1 MSHKEQHFA
10 GLHYAN
16 GGQIG
21 ASTINHSHRE
31 NSPNSPS
38 DNMLKKIRA
47 RVYGG
52 VCDDDELDDDDDMFL
67 DIFDLFDPK

>member
-52 VCDDDELDDDDDMFL
+52 VYDDDDFDDDDDMFL
-67 DIFDLFDPK
+67 EIFDLFDPK

>member
-1 MSHKEQHFA
+1 MSHKEQHYA

-38 DNMLKKIRA
+38 DDMLEKIRA
-47 RVYGG
+47 RVYGYDY
-52 VCDDDELDDDDDMFL
+52 DDLYDDDDDMFSV
-67 DIFDLFDPK
+67 IFGLFDRK